1 MDISVKSK
9 LILMQWGIAY
19 KGDVND
25 EKNFVPWT
33 LIRVGKRR
41 PLS

>member
-9 LILMQWGIAY
+9 LIIMQWGIAC

-25 EKNFVPWT
+25 EKKNLFHGHW
-33 LIRVGKRR
+33 
-41 PLS
+41 